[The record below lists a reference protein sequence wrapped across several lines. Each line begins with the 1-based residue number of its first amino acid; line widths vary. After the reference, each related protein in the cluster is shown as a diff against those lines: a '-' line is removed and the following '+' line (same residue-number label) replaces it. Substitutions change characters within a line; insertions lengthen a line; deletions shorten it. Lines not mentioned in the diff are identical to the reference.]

1 MMECITFSIIKKK
14 ALFAGI
20 QFKSCSLWIHA
31 KYSIC
36 FTIFEHLFRN
46 LWFLSFVGWQPSGGV
61 WKHQTFTWCIHFYTW
76 AFFYFFFFEY
86 RLLFTWIYFAIVHDF
101 HHFWSNAVI
110 IIFVLFLLL
119 KMSNFRIVFYFRT
132 WHKYLNQWE

>member
-76 AFFYFFFFEY
+76 AFFYFFFEY